1 MRKLQFT
8 ADCKQH
14 DHSKD
19 NVCHTTQ
26 AYVTGLLSTQLG
38 EHGFQIARVESANEQ
53 LCIQVENNPIELAVN
68 CSLKNKQ
75 GVLVCEISAHA
86 NEEQDWFSKIET
98 QSVIK
103 QLSQAVEETLKQDK
117 SLSEFVWHK

>member
-14 DHSKD
+14 DHSTD
-19 NVCHTTQ
+19 NVCHVTQ
-26 AYVTGLLSTQLG
+26 AYVTDLLSKQLG
-38 EHGFQIARVESANEQ
+38 EHGFKMGRVDSANDQ
-53 LCIQVENNPIELAVN
+53 LAIQVEENPIELAVN
-68 CSLKNKQ
+68 CSQKNDQ

-103 QLSQAVEETLKQDK
+103 QLSQAVEETLRQDK
-117 SLSEFVWHK
+117 NLNDFVWHQ